1 MRGRTESSG
10 IGKPL
15 RTRGERVK
23 EKGKEEKE
31 RAETTGGTTS
41 TTGRNEVPGP
51 DRKWQ
56 DGTR

>member
-15 RTRGERVK
+15 RTRGERKK
-23 EKGKEEKE
+23 EQEREGKE

-41 TTGRNEVPGP
+41 TTGHNEVPGP

-56 DGTR
+56 DGVR